1 MHISCFP
8 RLTILLESGTILS
21 EECPSSGVD
30 GDTSVPSPVPG
41 WLEGKGIWGDWNWR
55 QLTLLTLL
63 RDDAVTRKNGV
74 CPTGVFK
81 KNVLCY
87 THFTVLYLSPKT
99 QHITIKLQSWHRSKL
114 TFSPA
119 FCTPVTIYSTVYTG
133 PKYSPNTIRSPGTN
147 TLFPMEIK
155 VLLLQFELQYI
166 DFPRY
171 ISELNSDLR

>member
-1 MHISCFP
+1 MFPASHYFVREWDHIIRRMSLQWSRWRHLCP
-8 RLTILLESGTILS
+8 LSSARMIRGEGHMGRLALTTIN
-21 EECPSSGVD
+21 SS
-30 GDTSVPSPVPG
+30 DT
-41 WLEGKGIWGDWNWR
+41 
-55 QLTLLTLL
+55 L

-119 FCTPVTIYSTVYTG
+119 FCTPVTIYSTVHIYR
-133 PKYSPNTIRSPGTN
+133 PKIFS
-147 TLFPMEIK
+147 
-155 VLLLQFELQYI
+155 
-166 DFPRY
+166 
-171 ISELNSDLR
+171 